1 MFEIKKMHYLSLL
14 SCSDDQENFAK
25 LKSRFNDFA
34 KVTILRIG
42 GDKKTRI
49 RDQDMSASFFLLQN
63 FEQQQQKRN
72 KPSKE
77 IVPKDH
83 LKSFSAIRTPL
94 GSYPYLEAN
103 RHSKVCP

>member
-1 MFEIKKMHYLSLL
+1 MSPNLIRMHFHILLSIETNCYDDDQSKKMFEIKKMHYLSLL

-72 KPSKE
+72 KPS
-77 IVPKDH
+77 
-83 LKSFSAIRTPL
+83 
-94 GSYPYLEAN
+94 
-103 RHSKVCP
+103 